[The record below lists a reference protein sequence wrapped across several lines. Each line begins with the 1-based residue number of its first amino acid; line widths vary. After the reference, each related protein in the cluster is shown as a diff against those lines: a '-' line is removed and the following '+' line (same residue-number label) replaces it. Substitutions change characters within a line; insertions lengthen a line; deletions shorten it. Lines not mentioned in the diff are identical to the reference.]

1 MMKYESYGKVWSM
14 RTHIPANVK
23 RTAIHP
29 MFQDSRPPKRIY
41 SHICMKCA

>member
-23 RTAIHP
+23 RTTISPHAP
-29 MFQDSRPPKRIY
+29 
-41 SHICMKCA
+41 